1 MQVSPVVA
9 IIYLPNTKCDAF
21 IIFSECKYLLY
32 IY

>member
-9 IIYLPNTKCDAF
+9 IIYLNTKCDAF